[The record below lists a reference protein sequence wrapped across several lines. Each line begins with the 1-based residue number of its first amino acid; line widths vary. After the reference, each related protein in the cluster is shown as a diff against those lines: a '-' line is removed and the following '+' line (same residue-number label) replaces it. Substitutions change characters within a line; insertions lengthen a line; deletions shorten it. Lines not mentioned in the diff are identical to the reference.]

1 MLARAAE
8 RLPPGAP
15 VKFVRADATTYL
27 FETAFDLL
35 FSRFG
40 VMFFAE
46 PARAFANLRT
56 ALKPSGRLAF
66 PCWRKFNEN
75 PWLQVPLRTS
85 SAAAATWARTS
96 RPLLLC
102 QRTARAPHSCG
113 RRISIGYA

>member
-15 VKFVRADATTYL
+15 VKFVRADATTYR
-27 FETAFDLL
+27 FESAAFDLL

-66 PCWRKFNEN
+66 ACWRKS
-75 PWLQVPLRTS
+75 LAS
-85 SAAAATWARTS
+85 SAVARH
-96 RPLLLC
+96 
-102 QRTARAPHSCG
+102 A
-113 RRISIGYA
+113 